1 MAQFT
6 KVNGDFLPVMHL
18 DTPAYTNS
26 GINAVTPNVAVQPQG
41 PKLDFFTVTAN
52 GALTGNM
59 ILAGVQTIQQLS
71 TIYIYQYGNTANAT
85 FAFASYPAGA
95 IANTTA
101 LATSLVTNAGW
112 AATPTVAAG
121 ASFTSG
127 SDV

>member
-6 KVNGDFLPVMHL
+6 RVNGDFLPVMHL

-85 FAFASYPAGA
+85 FAF
-95 IANTTA
+95 
-101 LATSLVTNAGW
+101 LSLIHI
-112 AATPTVAAG
+112 
-121 ASFTSG
+121 
-127 SDV
+127 